1 MQEIICP
8 IGKHLALN
16 HRDSSSGEVFFS
28 QKYTFIFRLVQFRWS
43 MSNIAQNIRPWCL
56 DWSLQS
62 RFHWHAIWIFLL
74 PRGILS
80 KGLCLTHSCFN
91 VTRRC
96 VNVTRIPHLMMW
108 FASHSPWEYQPT
120 TFVILIIVSCWFSAG
135 SGAPVK
141 SNHISSVGAGGESC
155 QNLVVHSA
163 GVYLAITNI

>member
-8 IGKHLALN
+8 VGKHLALS
-16 HRDSSSGEVFFS
+16 HQDSSSGEVFFS

-43 MSNIAQNIRPWCL
+43 FSNIAQNIRPWCF

-62 RFHWHAIWIFLL
+62 RFHWHTIWIFLL
-74 PRGILS
+74 PRGIHS

-91 VTRRC
+91 VTRCC
-96 VNVTRIPHLMMW
+96 VNVIQIPHLMMW

-120 TFVILIIVSCWFSAG
+120 TFVILIIVSCWFSVRLRHARKI
-135 SGAPVK
+135 K
-141 SNHISSVGAGGESC
+141 SHKQRGGGGESC